1 MAQDSASLVARRW
14 WVEGRPCGGR
24 LAAGEGEWKGG
35 RPAAGREAPRGE
47 KMPAQPTPLK
57 TGGAAPGPADEG
69 GRVESYFRQ
78 AARPG
83 GRAAIISAQSP

>member
-1 MAQDSASLVARRW
+1 M
-14 WVEGRPCGGR
+14 EGRPGGWR

-57 TGGAAPGPADEG
+57 TGGAAPEPADEG
-69 GRVESYFRQ
+69 GRVESYFGQ
-78 AARPG
+78 AARAGWEG
-83 GRAAIISAQSP
+83 GYD

>member
-1 MAQDSASLVARRW
+1 M
-14 WVEGRPCGGR
+14 EGRPGGGR

-57 TGGAAPGPADEG
+57 TDGAAPGPADEG
-69 GRVESYFRQ
+69 DGWSHTSDRQRASEGRVGVRL
-78 AARPG
+78 
-83 GRAAIISAQSP
+83 